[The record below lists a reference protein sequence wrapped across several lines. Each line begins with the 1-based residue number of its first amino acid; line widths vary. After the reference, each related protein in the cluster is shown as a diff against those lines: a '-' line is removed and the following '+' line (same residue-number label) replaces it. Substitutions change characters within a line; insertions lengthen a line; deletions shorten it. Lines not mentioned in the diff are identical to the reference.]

1 MGEKTCSCCGA
12 GTREILGRYELPP
25 KRLTS
30 GVVQS
35 IAYDLVECVKC
46 HHVEAGEPPTSD
58 EIHQYYTSDS
68 FWKEQGAGKGNL
80 AESWYDQVSG
90 TSGLWE
96 RFNRAQNQ
104 LGIIRS
110 AFDLGLDSKI
120 IDLGSGYS
128 PFFFNCYQMGY
139 RNLYSLDP
147 YVAVCNFLRQ
157 KGVVSFDMLLE
168 QFVAKELD
176 VKFDVMVIS
185 HTVEHLLDPS
195 AVIAGLR
202 KHLTDRGVIYIDVPF
217 QDHLRPY
224 HQGLHLQFFNQK
236 SISKLLENCGFSVS
250 RIDIDH
256 VKGLEKVI
264 ISVLYFLY
272 GIFLKNSGGVSSSS
286 RWVEMVHRHIW
297 RPVKKL
303 LDLKIN
309 IFISSTD
316 LRVVAKNNALEPKLS
331 L

>member
-12 GTREILGRYELPP
+12 ETREILGRYELPP
-25 KRLTS
+25 KRLVS

-46 HHVEAGEPPTSD
+46 QHVEAGEPPTSD

-68 FWKEQGAGKGNL
+68 FWKEQGASGDGL
-80 AESWYDQVSG
+80 AKSWYDQVSG
-90 TSGLWE
+90 SSGLWE

-104 LGIIRS
+104 LGVIRS
-110 AFDLGLDSKI
+110 ALDLRLDSKI

-128 PFFFNCYQMGY
+128 PFLFNCYQKGY
-139 RNLYSLDP
+139 RNLYALEPSL
-147 YVAVCNFLRQ
+147 AVCNFLRQ

-168 QFVAKELD
+168 QFVAEELD

-185 HTVEHLLDPS
+185 HTVEHLFNPS
-195 AVIAGLR
+195 EVISGLR
-202 KHLTDRGVIYIDVPF
+202 KHLTERGVIYIDVPF

-224 HQGLHLQFFNQK
+224 HQGLHLQFFNQI
-236 SISKLLENCGFSVS
+236 SISKLLENCDFSVS

-256 VKGLEKVI
+256 IKGLEKVI
-264 ISVLYFLY
+264 ISGLYFLY
-272 GIFLKNSGGVSSSS
+272 GMFLKNSGGMPSSS
-286 RWVEMVHRHIW
+286 RWVEMIHRHIW

-309 IFISSTD
+309 IFISSSD
-316 LRVVAKNNALEPKLS
+316 LRVVAKKNTSEPKLS